1 MRSFTNFTLFEKFLS
16 YLRIRKIASY
26 FNKNDCVLDIGCG
39 QDIILYKI
47 IKDRI
52 KVYYGIDNCDF
63 TLWANNA
70 KFSFLQLDL
79 ERKTPLPI
87 SDKSFDK
94 VILLAVLEHLNNFE
108 FILKEGFRVL
118 KDNGL
123 LLITTP
129 TPRAEKVLDFLA
141 KLKIVNPETIR
152 QHKTYFSHDHLREIL
167 INAGFK
173 DSKIKIGL
181 FEFGFNIFCMA
192 QK

>member
-1 MRSFTNFTLFEKFLS
+1 
-16 YLRIRKIASY
+16 
-26 FNKNDCVLDIGCG
+26 
-39 QDIILYKI
+39 
-47 IKDRI
+47 
-52 KVYYGIDNCDF
+52 
-63 TLWANNA
+63 
-70 KFSFLQLDL
+70 
-79 ERKTPLPI
+79 LPI

-94 VILLAVLEHLNNFE
+94 VVLLAVLEHLNNFE

-129 TPRAEKVLDFLA
+129 TPRAKKVLDLLA
-141 KLKIVNPETIR
+141 KLKIVNPETIH

-167 INAGFK
+167 IKSGFK
-173 DSKIKIGL
+173 NQKIKINY